1 MAEILITLP
10 NFIASFPDRSGLNN
24 IIQYIYY
31 MLYQNGVVNGR
42 HMGEIWVVGP
52 PALEQQKS
60 VGVPRDPPVR
70 IVRMWAR

>member
-1 MAEILITLP
+1 MAEILIALP
-10 NFIASFPDRSGLNN
+10 NFIASFPEQSGVYN

-52 PALEQQKS
+52 PALEQQDRR
-60 VGVPRDPPVR
+60 GVPEDPPVGIIR
-70 IVRMWAR
+70 V